1 MYITRLLPF
10 IVFMLISILSFC
22 TNGGKDTLTLKN
34 KIRKKTIVLTQI
46 KNPIFLKSK
55 RGVLDQKLYLKT
67 YKKYGYESS
76 KMRKNFGSFQSVKGD
91 SIYLKSLGGDAEL
104 MSFAIKD
111 LEFIQIYNGQG
122 TRFVG
127 GAILRVNLLL
137 VFGGLTSSDASYGSV
152 FILMGAA
159 GAVTGHLIK
168 GKRYKM
174 STWEVV
180 VS

>member
-1 MYITRLLPF
+1 
-10 IVFMLISILSFC
+10 MLISILSFC
-22 TNGGKDTLTLKN
+22 TNGGKDTLTLK
-34 KIRKKTIVLTQI
+34 KKYRAKSIILTQN

-55 RGVLDQKLYLKT
+55 RGILDQKLYLKT

-76 KMRKNFGSFQSVKGD
+76 KNRKNFGSFQSVKGD
-91 SIYLKSLGGDAEL
+91 SIYLKSLGGDSEL

-111 LEFIQIYNGQG
+111 LEFIQIYNGKG

-127 GAILRVNLLL
+127 GVILGGNLLL
-137 VFGGLTSSDASYGSV
+137 AFGGLTSLNANPDIGAV
-152 FILMGAA
+152 LILMGAA